1 MSPPMVLLIETC
13 DAQRYATRLALKSL
27 GAEVRQAQSVEQAL
41 ALVRE
46 RRPDLIICAPS
57 LAGMNALD
65 LLELL
70 RMRSGTDAPPVVV
83 HCHDDTWP
91 LAAAALHRGALA
103 VVGPAALRAGLAG
116 WLHAASAPARPAI
129 AATDGMRARVPPTPD
144 QALGQAGERPPPHT
158 DAASVAPAASQPQAL
173 ISRCLGQTLAG
184 GLLGLLLGL
193 WIAAILAP

>member
-27 GAEVRQAQSVEQAL
+27 GAEVCQAQSVVQAL
-41 ALVRE
+41 ALAE
-46 RRPDLIICAPS
+46 ARRPDLVICAPS

-103 VVGPAALRAGLAG
+103 VVDPAALRAGLAE
-116 WLHAASAPARPAI
+116 WLR
-129 AATDGMRARVPPTPD
+129 AATDDARARVPPTTD
-144 QALGQAGERPPPHT
+144 QALDQASERPPPHT
-158 DAASVAPAASQPQAL
+158 DAARAAPAASQPQAL
-173 ISRCLGQTLAG
+173 ISRCLGQTFAG